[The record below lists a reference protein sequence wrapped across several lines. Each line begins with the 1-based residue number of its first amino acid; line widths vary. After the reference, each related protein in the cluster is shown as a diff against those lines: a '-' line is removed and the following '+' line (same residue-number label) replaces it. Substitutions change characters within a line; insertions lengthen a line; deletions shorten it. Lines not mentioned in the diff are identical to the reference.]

1 MSLSTALHSA
11 LSGITAAGR
20 ASGVVSENI
29 ANALTPGY
37 ARRSLVLDSQSDVA
51 PGVRVTGLVRH
62 VDPGIIANRRS
73 ADAQSGNAAA
83 LASFQT
89 RFSAAIGTSTDATS
103 IAARLA
109 DFDTSLISAAS
120 RPDSTLRLD
129 QSVLKAGD
137 LAQALNGASDDI
149 QAMRT
154 EADRKIDVQ
163 VNRLNQ
169 ALTEVQELNSRIT
182 GVSSGG
188 GSTASLLDQRQTLI
202 DEINEIVPINVVQ
215 RDYGQVALYTDG
227 GTILLD
233 GQASTVE
240 FTPVHGVTPQMTL
253 QGGGLSGLTV
263 DGVARSTDSAT
274 GAFRGGSLAAQF
286 EIRDELA
293 VEAQADLDAMARD
306 LIERFEDPTVDA
318 TLAAGDPGLF
328 TDGGAALDVTLE
340 VGLAGR
346 IAVNSIVD
354 PAQGGASWHL
364 RDGLGAAVP
373 GAVGD
378 ARLIQALSGALTTA
392 RIPGSGSF
400 GSGAMTASEL
410 GSALM
415 SRAAESSA
423 VADQRLAFAAA
434 TQNEMAEIELA
445 NGVDTD
451 AELGHLMLIE
461 QAYAANARMIEA
473 VDEMMQQLLRI

>member
-62 VDPGIIANRRS
+62 VDPGIVANRRS
-73 ADAQSGNAAA
+73 ADAQYGNAAA

-89 RFSAAIGTSTDATS
+89 RYSAAIGTSTDVTS

-120 RPDSTLRLD
+120 RPDSALRLD
-129 QSVLKAGD
+129 QSVLKARD
-137 LAQALNGASDDI
+137 LAQGLNDASRSV
-149 QAMRT
+149 QAMRA

-169 ALTEVQELNSRIT
+169 VLSEVQDLNTRIT

-188 GSTASLLDQRQTLI
+188 GSTASLLDQRQSLI

-215 RDYGQVALYTDG
+215 RDHGQVALYTDG

-233 GQASTVE
+233 GQPVTVE
-240 FTPVHGVTPQMTL
+240 FTPVHAVTPQMTL
-253 QGGGLSGLTV
+253 QGGALSGLEIS
-263 DGVARSTDSAT
+263 GVALRTGSVN
-274 GAFRGGSLAAQF
+274 GAFRGGTLAAQF
-286 EIRDELA
+286 QIRDELA
-293 VEAQADLDAMARD
+293 VEAQSDLDAMARD
-306 LIERFEDPTVDA
+306 LIERFEDPTVDS
-318 TLAAGDPGLF
+318 TLAVGAPGLF
-328 TDGGAALDVTLE
+328 TDDGAALNTALE

-346 IAVNSIVD
+346 IAVNSVVD

-364 RDGLGAAVP
+364 RDGLGAAAP
-373 GAVGD
+373 GPVGD
-378 ARLIQALSGALTTA
+378 ARLLQALSGALTSA
-392 RIPGSGSF
+392 RVPGSGNF
-400 GSGAMTASEL
+400 GSGALTASEL

-415 SRAAESSA
+415 SRAAESSD
-423 VADQRLAFAAA
+423 VADKRLSFASA
-434 TQNEMAEIELA
+434 TQTEMKEIELA
-445 NGVDTD
+445 RGVDTD
-451 AELGHLMLIE
+451 AELSHLMLIE
-461 QAYAANARMIEA
+461 QAYAANARMIQV